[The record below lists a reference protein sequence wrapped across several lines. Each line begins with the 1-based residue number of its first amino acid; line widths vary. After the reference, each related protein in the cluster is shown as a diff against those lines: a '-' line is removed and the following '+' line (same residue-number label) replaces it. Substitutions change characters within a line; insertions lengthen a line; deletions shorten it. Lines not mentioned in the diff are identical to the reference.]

1 MWNNLF
7 LDAATNLKEKE
18 ILLIEP
24 VSFKDGVQFKTSF
37 IQVFH
42 NIVKGD
48 FIFSTN
54 LRKLQNIHELNSTG
68 T

>member
-7 LDAATNLKEKE
+7 LDVATNLKEKE

-24 VSFKDGVQFKTSF
+24 VSFKAGVQFKTSF

-48 FIFSTN
+48 FIF
-54 LRKLQNIHELNSTG
+54 
-68 T
+68 